1 MKILKYPLSTEKAVR
16 LMDSANEIVF
26 AVDPRANKIQI
37 KKEVEK
43 VFKVKVDKVRIANMR
58 NIKKAY
64 VKLSEKDSAL
74 DVATELGMI

>member
-1 MKILKYPLSTEKAVR
+1 MKIIKYPISTEKAVR

-26 AVDPRANKIQI
+26 AVDLKANKIQI

-43 VFKVKVDKVRIANMR
+43 VFKVKVEKVRTTSSK

-64 VKLSEKDSAL
+64 VRLSEKDSAL

>member
-1 MKILKYPLSTEKAVR
+1 MKVILYPLSTEKAVR
-16 LMDSANEIVF
+16 LMDSSNEIVF
-26 AVDPRANKIQI
+26 AVDPKANKHQI
-37 KKEVEK
+37 KKAVEEL
-43 VFKVKVDKVRIANMR
+43 FKVKVDKVRVANSK